1 MGETKGMKLLLAALS
16 LVLVAACGSQDSSE
30 GDPAPSPS
38 ATAAAGPAAAV
49 EQLMRALDAGDCDAA
64 KALVVTPSALDCG
77 DVEAAAGSFAE
88 EGNDL
93 DTVTYEAGEVEG
105 TSASVTIDWGNENP
119 GESYDVEKI
128 DGTWRVLFDSVA

>member
-1 MGETKGMKLLLAALS
+1 MKLLLAALS

-30 GDPAPSPS
+30 GRPSPS
-38 ATAAAGPAAAV
+38 ASATAVAGPEAAV
-49 EQLMRALDAGDCDAA
+49 EQLMRALDAGDCKAA
-64 KALVVTPSALDCG
+64 KALVVTPSAIDCG

-93 DTVTYEAGEVEG
+93 EDVTYEASDVQG
-105 TSASVTIDWGNENP
+105 TSASVTIDWGNDNP